1 MGTEVMSSWDI
12 PALADYL
19 PSSSVAIGSEQ
30 KYFFFLINDR
40 IIPLCYIL
48 SNIHIMRGIE

>member
-19 PSSSVAIGSEQ
+19 PSSSVAIGSEV
-30 KYFFFLINDR
+30 FIFLINDR